1 VHVHRVEAKNT
12 FLRRMMAFTLVS
24 LHCFL
29 HIAYAAFGHESEDGS
44 VYVYQARKRQGT
56 YAHLGI
62 KAWIFN

>member
-1 VHVHRVEAKNT
+1 MHVIRVEAKNP
-12 FLRRMMAFTLVS
+12 FLRRMMVFTLVS

-29 HIAYAAFGHESEDGS
+29 HIADAAFGHESEDRS

-62 KAWIFN
+62 KAWICN